1 MTCCKSH
8 SLQLVTKLS
17 WTNQSKSCLISWP
30 PSSRVS
36 PYISHDYRWQKTAR
50 GQLEFAS
57 DTQTQAEAEEE
68 DKVRGR
74 YLIWAGKAIAVSLP
88 TSSTGNK
95 GLSHHSTSS
104 CSSDHYTYSS
114 YLWVWSRVSVQESER
129 DLSYLGT
136 ADPENDTR
144 HPLPWALV
152 TEGLL

>member
-1 MTCCKSH
+1 MICCKNH
-8 SLQLVTKLS
+8 SLQLVTKQI

-30 PSSRVS
+30 PSSQVG
-36 PYISHDYRWQKTAR
+36 PYISNGYRWQETTR

-57 DTQTQAEAEEE
+57 DTKTQAEAEEE

-88 TSSTGNK
+88 TSSSGNK
-95 GLSHHSTSS
+95 DLSHHSPSS
-104 CSSDHYTYSS
+104 CCSDHYTYSS
-114 YLWVWSRVSVQESER
+114 YLWIWSRVSVQESES
-129 DLSYLGT
+129 DLCYLGI

-144 HPLPWALV
+144 HSLPRALV